1 MLYLANAIL
10 WAQYA
15 VIAVVAVIGAGYS
28 LSRLL
33 GDGTR
38 VHQPKHAGWS
48 FLHPA
53 E

>member
-15 VIAVVAVIGAGYS
+15 VIAAVAMIGVGYS
-28 LSRLL
+28 LGRFL
-33 GDGTR
+33 GDGTHGR
-38 VHQPKHAGWS
+38 QSKHAGWS